1 MRKTHFE
8 QIPVAVAKQ
17 IAEKE
22 AVLSRTQ
29 SVSCAICK
37 APVELERC
45 KIDELG
51 DAVHE
56 ACYIAKLAQ
65 NSSLRLVR
73 TKLDA

>member
-8 QIPVAVAKQ
+8 QVPVAVAKQ

-22 AVLSRTQ
+22 VALSPMQ
-29 SVSCAICK
+29 SVSCVICK

-45 KIDELG
+45 KVDEHG

-56 ACYIAKLAQ
+56 ACYVAKLAR
-65 NSSLRLVR
+65 NGSLRLVR
-73 TKLDA
+73 TKLES

>member
-8 QIPVAVAKQ
+8 QVPVAVARQ

-22 AVLSRTQ
+22 AVLSPIQ
-29 SVSCAICK
+29 SVSCVICQ

-45 KIDELG
+45 KIDEHG

-56 ACYIAKLAQ
+56 ACYVAKLAR

-73 TKLDA
+73 NKAR